1 MKKFSIAVTLL
12 FLIQNIIISQEYQS
26 MPVSTYSIVAYDEAT
41 GQLGVAV
48 QSHWFSVGSLVPW
61 IKAGV
66 GAVATQSFVKVEYGP
81 NGLKL
86 MGKGFSA
93 EDALKILVKED
104 ENSAVRQVGMVDT
117 KGSASAFTG
126 KNCIQ
131 FAGHIVGNN
140 YTVQANLMAS
150 TTVPTAMVRAYETTK
165 GELVDRLMAALEA
178 AQKEGGDIRG
188 KQSAAILV
196 VTGKPTGIE
205 WKDKIFD
212 LRIEDHPEPLKEMKR
227 LIRVSKAYQHAN
239 QGDLYLEEG
248 KVDSALIEYDLA
260 AEYYPENPELPFWTA
275 VSLASVD
282 RVDEALP
289 IFNEVFERAPDLRD
303 LLPRLIPAGLL
314 PDDEELIEKIQEQG
328 IQY

>member
-1 MKKFSIAVTLL
+1 MKKFTSVVVLILL
-12 FLIQNIIISQEYQS
+12 LQNFVVSQVHQS
-26 MPVSTYSIVAYDEAT
+26 MPISTYSIVAFDEET

-93 EDALKILVKED
+93 EDALKILVEED
-104 ENSAVRQVGMVDT
+104 ENSAVRQVGMVDA
-117 KGSASAFTG
+117 KGNASAFTG

-131 FAGHIVGNN
+131 FAGHIVGKN

-150 TTVPTAMVRAYETTK
+150 ATVPTAMVRAYEITR

-188 KQSAAILV
+188 KQSAAIV
-196 VTGKPTGIE
+196 VVSGEPTGIN
-205 WKDKIFD
+205 WKDKLFD
-212 LRIEDHPEPLKEMKR
+212 LRIEDHPEPIKEMNR
-227 LIRVSKAYQHAN
+227 LIRVSRAYQHAN
-239 QGDLYLEEG
+239 QGDLYIETGEID
-248 KVDSALIEYDLA
+248 KALKEYDLA

-275 VSLASVD
+275 VSLASVN

-289 IFNEVFERAPDLRD
+289 IFKEVFEKAPDLRD
-303 LLPRLIPAGLL
+303 LIPRLIPAGLL
-314 PDDEELIEKIQEQG
+314 PDDEELVKKIQKQG
-328 IQY
+328 IGD

>member
-1 MKKFSIAVTLL
+1 MKKFAITVILIFLL
-12 FLIQNIIISQEYQS
+12 QNFGIPQEHRS
-26 MPVSTYSIVAYDEAT
+26 RPVSTYSIVAYDEET

-93 EDALKILVKED
+93 NDALKILVEED
-104 ENSAVRQVGMVDT
+104 ENSSVRQVGMVDV
-117 KGSASAFTG
+117 KGNAAAFTG
-126 KNCIQ
+126 EKCIQ
-131 FAGHIVGNN
+131 FAGHIVGKN

-150 TTVPTAMVRAYETTK
+150 ATVPTAMVRAYEITE

-178 AQKEGGDIRG
+178 AQKEGGDVRG
-188 KQSAAILV
+188 KQSAAIII
-196 VTGKPTGIE
+196 TSGEPTGID
-205 WKDKIFD
+205 WKDKLFD
-212 LRIEDHPEPLKEMKR
+212 LRIEDHPEPITEMKR
-227 LIRVSKAYQHAN
+227 LIRVSRAYQHAN
-239 QGDLYLEEG
+239 QGDLYIETREID
-248 KVDSALIEYDLA
+248 KALSEYNLA

-289 IFNEVFERAPDLRD
+289 IFKEVFEKAPDLRD
-303 LLPRLIPAGLL
+303 LVPRLIPAGLL
-314 PDDEELIEKIQEQG
+314 PDDKKLIERIRKQ
-328 IQY
+328 